1 MTSTD
6 TLVTSGSPIALRGL
20 VKHYGTT
27 RALDDVSLD
36 IPAGSFTA
44 ILGPSG
50 SGKTTLLNALGGFVS
65 LDSGVIEVS
74 GVDMAGVEP
83 SKRGFGYVF
92 QQYALF
98 PHMTIA
104 ENIAF
109 PLVSRKMNKAE
120 IKKRVG
126 RMLEMVEL
134 SHVADRAVNQ
144 LSGGQQ
150 QRIALARALV
160 YEPDV
165 LLLDEPLA
173 ALDRRLRETLRAEL
187 RQIHDRVGSTFVLV
201 THDQEEAMSMADQIV
216 VMRDG
221 RVEQVGTPAE
231 VYDTPATEFVATFLG
246 DCNLLAGTVDSTG
259 DLMGERGLMLARG
272 TGLAPG
278 TPGVATVRPESLR
291 IVRGAPEPNEAVV
304 RAIVDSQQFMGREV
318 LIECTTELGRLQARV
333 PRSRANAHAEEETRP
348 GCTIQLGWTVEDV
361 HVISTASSPAKQKA
375 EA

>member
-1 MTSTD
+1 MTSTEI
-6 TLVTSGSPIALRGL
+6 TASPIALRGL
-20 VKHYGTT
+20 AKHYGAT

-50 SGKTTLLNALGGFVS
+50 SGKTTLLNALGGFTT
-65 LDSGVIEVS
+65 LDAGAIEVS

-109 PLVSRKMNKAE
+109 PLVSRKVDRAE
-120 IKKRVG
+120 IKERVA

-134 SHVADRAVNQ
+134 SHVADRDASQ

-165 LLLDEPLA
+165 ILLDEPLA
-173 ALDRRLRETLRAEL
+173 ALDRRLRESLRAEL
-187 RQIHDRVGSTFVLV
+187 RQVHDRVGSTFVLV
-201 THDQEEAMSMADQIV
+201 THDQEEAMSMADRIV
-216 VMRDG
+216 VMRNG
-221 RVEQVGTPAE
+221 KVEQVGTPAE
-231 VYDTPATEFVATFLG
+231 VYDTPVSEFVATFLG
-246 DCNLLAGTVDSTG
+246 DCNLMRGTVDAAGGLVTEDGLLIARATG
-259 DLMGERGLMLARG
+259 LPAG
-272 TGLAPG
+272 TG
-278 TPGVATVRPESLR
+278 GVAAIRPEGLR
-291 IVRGAPEPNEAVV
+291 LV
-304 RAIVDSQQFMGREV
+304 RAEVEAAESVVKATVESQQFMGREV
-318 LIECTTELGRLQARV
+318 LISCSSPVGRLLARV
-333 PRSRANAHAEEETRP
+333 PRSRINAHAEEETRP
-348 GCTIQLGWTVEDV
+348 GCVVQLGWTVDSV
-361 HVISTASSPAKQKA
+361 HVIES
-375 EA
+375 